1 MAVHHAPNALPLAP
15 DSVSMPAFLAPR
27 PNWRRLAIAILPL
40 LLLSACATTP
50 PSNPDN
56 LCDIFYEKDGWFEQA
71 KQTEQRWG
79 TPIHVKMAIMRHESS
94 FRHNAK
100 PPRHYV
106 LGFIPWGRISTAQGY
121 SQALNGTWARY
132 QTENK
137 RIRASRNSF
146 NDSLDFIGWYLDT
159 SKRQIGLSPND
170 TYSHYLA
177 YHEGQTGFKN
187 GTWKA
192 KPSVQRYAQKV
203 AATANRYQSQLNGC
217 REGLENRR
225 AWWWPFG

>member
-1 MAVHHAPNALPLAP
+1 MSSLTGPQHTGH
-15 DSVSMPAFLAPR
+15 
-27 PNWRRLAIAILPL
+27 RLAL
-40 LLLSACATTP
+40 LGVMVMLLASCATTP

-56 LCDIFYEKDGWFEQA
+56 LCDIFYEKDGWYEQA
-71 KQTEQRWG
+71 KRTEERWG

-100 PPRHYV
+100 PPRYYF
-106 LGFIPWGRISTAQGY
+106 LGFIPWGRISSAEGY
-121 SQALNGTWARY
+121 PQALDGTWARY
-132 QTENK
+132 LQENK
-137 RIRASRNSF
+137 RRRASRHDF
-146 NDSLDFIGWYLDT
+146 DDSLDFIGWYLHT

-192 KPSVQRYAQKV
+192 KPSVQRYAEKV
-203 AATANRYQSQLNGC
+203 TATANSYRSQLDGC
-217 REGLENRR
+217 REGLENRGP
-225 AWWWPFG
+225 WWWPFS